1 MKKTIKIICV
11 TAACIFLGLIAY
23 ISFAGRKEK
32 NAEQQY
38 SFYYIN
44 SEETKLKEEKYTP
57 EKETAEVMLR
67 DFSESLNNCETREDG
82 ISLFP
87 EGVKI
92 SSYSIKDGI
101 LRLEFNE
108 AYSKMS
114 RTRELLV
121 RTGVVKI
128 FIQIPEIDSV
138 EIYVGKKPLTNSK
151 GEEVGAMNS
160 DTFVEFSGSDGDAD
174 TA

>member
-1 MKKTIKIICV
+1 MKKTILIICV
-11 TAACIFLGLIAY
+11 AAACILFGLVAY
-23 ISFAGRKEK
+23 IGLSGRKK
-32 NAEQQY
+32 NEEQQY

-67 DFSESLNNCETREDG
+67 DFSESLNNRETREDG

-108 AYSKMS
+108 AYGKMS

-128 FIQIPEIDSV
+128 LSRFRELILWKSMWVKSRSQIPGV
-138 EIYVGKKPLTNSK
+138 KKSEP
-151 GEEVGAMNS
+151 
-160 DTFVEFSGSDGDAD
+160 
-174 TA
+174 

>member
-23 ISFAGRKEK
+23 IGFAGRKEK

-92 SSYSIKDGI
+92 SSYSIKSGI
-101 LRLEFNE
+101 
-108 AYSKMS
+108 
-114 RTRELLV
+114 
-121 RTGVVKI
+121 
-128 FIQIPEIDSV
+128 
-138 EIYVGKKPLTNSK
+138 
-151 GEEVGAMNS
+151 
-160 DTFVEFSGSDGDAD
+160 
-174 TA
+174 

>member
-23 ISFAGRKEK
+23 IGFAGRKEK

-67 DFSESLNNCETREDG
+67 DFSESLNNCETWNFTVSGRRKNFFLFYKGWNSASG
-82 ISLFP
+82 I
-87 EGVKI
+87 
-92 SSYSIKDGI
+92 
-101 LRLEFNE
+101 
-108 AYSKMS
+108 
-114 RTRELLV
+114 
-121 RTGVVKI
+121 
-128 FIQIPEIDSV
+128 
-138 EIYVGKKPLTNSK
+138 
-151 GEEVGAMNS
+151 
-160 DTFVEFSGSDGDAD
+160 
-174 TA
+174 